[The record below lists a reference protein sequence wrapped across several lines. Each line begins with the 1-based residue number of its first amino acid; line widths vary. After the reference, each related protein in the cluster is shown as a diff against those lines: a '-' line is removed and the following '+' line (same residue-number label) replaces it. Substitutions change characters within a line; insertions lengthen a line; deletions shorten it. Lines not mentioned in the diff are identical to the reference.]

1 MLLRDTNGLSPK
13 KIQTVQR
20 VRFSV
25 QLPQTASQRTMNRV
39 KELIYDSS
47 ISTSPVARQ
56 NELKRKL
63 RKALEDGNDASC
75 WARIE
80 IHGKC
85 GTSLGTST
93 DIVKLLAV
101 NSSFYSFITHGRHY
115 QTLKADN
122 WLVHEDEFYVHWVGE
137 GRNAVGTPIC
147 GDELEESFFMYG
159 SEPDDE

>member
-1 MLLRDTNGLSPK
+1 MDC
-13 KIQTVQR
+13 
-20 VRFSV
+20 
-25 QLPQTASQRTMNRV
+25 
-39 KELIYDSS
+39 SS

>member
-1 MLLRDTNGLSPK
+1 MDC
-13 KIQTVQR
+13 
-20 VRFSV
+20 
-25 QLPQTASQRTMNRV
+25 
-39 KELIYDSS
+39 SS

-56 NELKRKL
+56 KELKRKL

-80 IHGKC
+80 IHSKC
-85 GTSLGTST
+85 GTSLGKST
-93 DIVKLLAV
+93 NIMKLLAV

-122 WLVHEDEFYVHWVGE
+122 WLVHEDEFYVHWAGK
-137 GRNAVGTPIC
+137 GRNAVGALIG
-147 GDELEESFFMYG
+147 GDECEKSFFMYG

>member
-1 MLLRDTNGLSPK
+1 MDC
-13 KIQTVQR
+13 
-20 VRFSV
+20 
-25 QLPQTASQRTMNRV
+25 
-39 KELIYDSS
+39 SS

-75 WARIE
+75 WAWIE

-159 SEPDDE
+159 SEPDNE

>member
-1 MLLRDTNGLSPK
+1 MGGYRHSMDC
-13 KIQTVQR
+13 
-20 VRFSV
+20 
-25 QLPQTASQRTMNRV
+25 
-39 KELIYDSS
+39 SS
-47 ISTSPVARQ
+47 ILTSPVARQ

-137 GRNAVGTPIC
+137 GCNDAGCLIS

>member
-1 MLLRDTNGLSPK
+1 MDC
-13 KIQTVQR
+13 
-20 VRFSV
+20 
-25 QLPQTASQRTMNRV
+25 
-39 KELIYDSS
+39 SS
-47 ISTSPVARQ
+47 ILTSPVARQ

-80 IHGKC
+80 IHGKS

-93 DIVKLLAV
+93 HIVKLLAV

-122 WLVHEDEFYVHWVGE
+122 WLVHEDQFYVHWVGE
-137 GRNAVGTPIC
+137 GRNLVGTPIC
-147 GDELEESFFMYG
+147 GNELEESFFMYG

>member
-1 MLLRDTNGLSPK
+1 MDC
-13 KIQTVQR
+13 
-20 VRFSV
+20 
-25 QLPQTASQRTMNRV
+25 
-39 KELIYDSS
+39 SS

-137 GRNAVGTPIC
+137 GRNTVGTPIC

>member
-1 MLLRDTNGLSPK
+1 MDC
-13 KIQTVQR
+13 
-20 VRFSV
+20 
-25 QLPQTASQRTMNRV
+25 
-39 KELIYDSS
+39 SS

-75 WARIE
+75 WAWIE
-80 IHGKC
+80 IYGKC

-147 GDELEESFFMYG
+147 GDELEESFFMYTYV
-159 SEPDDE
+159 